1 MTEEGTAPD
10 VNRVSV
16 LAAVVLLAHALSH
29 LIAGSGGL
37 PILIAGSLLAAGLTA
52 TGMDWLL
59 HGHPALGGRRTV
71 VHWLLPTLTA
81 LVIGVPLTLAGSGP
95 QWALTF
101 LISGVALVLVILAE
115 YAVVES
121 ASPGYALAS
130 AGLTALAL
138 ALFLILAAVLRAG
151 SLSPLFSLPALAL
164 AAGLVSLRALQLRLG
179 RWEFAWSAGIGLIVV
194 QLAAGLHYWPLSP
207 LRYGLLLAGPLL
219 ALISLAGGIGE
230 QRPLRNAAVEPLALW
245 ALTALAAFLFG

>member
-1 MTEEGTAPD
+1 MTEERSAPD

-16 LAAVVLLAHALSH
+16 LAAVVLLAHALSR

-37 PILIAGSLLAAGLTA
+37 LILAAGSLLAAGLTA

-59 HGHPALGGRRTV
+59 HSHPALGGRRTL

-81 LVIGVPLTLAGSGP
+81 LVIGVPLALAGSGP

-101 LISGVALVLVILAE
+101 VISGVTLVLVILAE

-121 ASPGYALAS
+121 SSSGFAMAS

-138 ALFLILAAVLRAG
+138 ALFLILAAVLRAAG
-151 SLSPLFSLPALAL
+151 AGALISLPALTV

-179 RWEFAWSAGIGLIVV
+179 RWEFGWSIGIALITI
-194 QLAAGLHYWPLSP
+194 QLAAGLYYWPLSP
-207 LRYGLLLAGPLL
+207 LRYGLLLTGPLL
-219 ALISLAGGIGE
+219 GLISLAGGVGE
-230 QRPLRNAAVEPLALW
+230 LRPLRAAAVEPLALW
-245 ALTALAAFLFG
+245 AATLLAAFLFG